1 MIPQVPAN
9 SYSIEG
15 AVPLET
21 SAGAVVALHGNF
33 LHFSHKNTSEQ

>member
-1 MIPQVPAN
+1 MVPQVPAN

-21 SAGAVVALHGNF
+21 SAGAIVVLHGNF
-33 LHFSHKNTSEQ
+33 LHFSHKNTSE